1 MISSQDN
8 QTSMLQNLFI
18 KNYALIRELN
28 LEIDGNLTTITG
40 ETGAGKSIL
49 LGAIGLVLGQRADNS
64 AIADQTEKC
73 IIEATFN
80 LSKLDLK
87 SLFDTLEFDYQD
99 ITIIR
104 REILPNGKS
113 RSFVNDTPANL
124 SNLKEIA
131 HHLIEIHTQNTG
143 LMVTDASEQLKLVDG
158 FGKHAPTLEKYSN
171 AYKNHANLSKK
182 LQNLIE
188 NQTQFFKE
196 KEFIQ
201 FQFDELNDLN
211 LIDDE
216 ETILENKI
224 NLLTQSSTIIQAL
237 SATQKI
243 ISDSEQSV
251 LDQMNTVKNQ
261 FRPISSINP
270 TITEIFQRIESSI
283 LELKDISSEAENL
296 AEKIDQNPAELE
308 KLNDRLAK
316 IQNLFR
322 KHQVKSCTELLEICQ
337 NLESKLLI
345 SQNLNEEINET
356 QTDLSEA
363 KKLAI
368 TFGKELSDLRKISA
382 EKIAQEATKILKQ
395 LAIPHAQ
402 IIFNIDSN
410 ERNLNPSGI
419 DSIEILFSANLGK
432 SPQTLAQ
439 VASGGEISRLNFT
452 FRSLI
457 AKNKNLPTLIYD
469 ETDTGISGEVAAK
482 MGSMMRQLGQFHQV
496 ISITHLPQV
505 AAAGQYQLLVYKD
518 NNENLTQTS
527 VKKLNHPERIQ
538 ILAQMLSGSN
548 PSEFAI
554 KNAKELLSQYI

>member
-1 MISSQDN
+1 
-8 QTSMLQNLFI
+8 MLQNLFI

-73 IIEATFN
+73 IIEATFD
-80 LSKLDLK
+80 LSTLNLK
-87 SLFDTLEFDYQD
+87 SLFDDLEFDYQD

-143 LMVTDASEQLKLVDG
+143 LLVTDSTEQLKLVDG
-158 FGKHAPTLEKYSN
+158 FGKHAPTLEKFSS
-171 AYKNHANLSKK
+171 AYRTHSKLVKK
-182 LQNLIE
+182 LYDLIE
-188 NQTQFFKE
+188 SQTQFMKE

-211 LIDDE
+211 LIEHE
-216 ETILENKI
+216 ETLLHEKI
-224 NLLTQSSTIIQAL
+224 TLLTQSSTIIHAL
-237 SATQKI
+237 SLTQKI
-243 ISDSEQSV
+243 LSDKEPSV
-251 LDQMNTVKNQ
+251 IDQLNSIKNQ
-261 FRPISSINP
+261 LRPISTINASIG
-270 TITEIFQRIESSI
+270 ELFQRIESSI
-283 LELKDISSEAENL
+283 LELKDISSEAEYL
-296 AEKIDQNPAELE
+296 AEKIEQNPSELE
-308 KLNDRLAK
+308 SLNERLAK

-322 KHQVKSCTELLEICQ
+322 KHQVSSCAELIEICH
-337 NLESKLLI
+337 NIESRLLV
-345 SQNLNEEINET
+345 SQNLDEEINET
-356 QTDLSEA
+356 KKQLEDTRKTVLS
-363 KKLAI
+363 I
-368 TFGKELSDLRKISA
+368 GKELSDLRLNSA
-382 EKIAQEATKILKQ
+382 KKIADEATEILKQ

-402 IIFNIDSN
+402 IHFHVDSN
-410 ERNLNPSGI
+410 ENHLNPLGI
-419 DSIEILFSANLGK
+419 DKIEILFSANLGK
-432 SPQTLAQ
+432 TPQTLTQ

-469 ETDTGISGEVAAK
+469 EADTGISGEVAAK

-505 AAAGQYQLLVYKD
+505 AAAGQYQWLVYKD
-518 NNENLTQTS
+518 NSSNKTQTS
-527 VKKLNHPERIQ
+527 VKKLNDSERIHV
-538 ILAQMLSGSN
+538 IAQMLSGTN
-548 PSEFAI
+548 PSEFAL
-554 KNAKELLSQYI
+554 KNAKELLTQHV